1 MHRPASGLEGHYR
14 FVLTGSDHI
23 QVKVL
28 ITQVFDFPQLEGMEL
43 FGQFVPG
50 HQIALQRN
58 ATTSGW
64 VDVGQLVQAQD
75 LDVFDKNGQ
84 PAHDAFL
91 DFMEH
96 TKAQIPHAGNYLL
109 YYNKLHFTNNG
120 N

>member
-1 MHRPASGLEGHYR
+1 LHRPASGLEGHYQ
-14 FVLTGSDHI
+14 FILTGSDHI
-23 QVKVL
+23 KVKVL
-28 ITQVFDFPQLEGMEL
+28 VNQVFNFPQLEGLEL

-84 PAHDAFL
+84 PAHDVFL
-91 DFMEH
+91 DFIEH
-96 TKAQIPHAGNYLL
+96 TKAQIPHAGN
-109 YYNKLHFTNNG
+109 
-120 N
+120 